1 MRQALILA
9 GGQGTRLASRLNGA
23 PKPLVKID
31 GTPLLQRQLAILAQ
45 HDIEHVLVMANYRI
59 EALAEYCS
67 SLRFPKMQV
76 DIVADSGGPRGT
88 AGAVYDAAH
97 LLAPTFLVLYGD
109 TLLDVDLHRFWRS
122 HLDASRSFG
131 ALGSLFLHPND
142 HPHDSDLVDMDHG
155 GVIRAFHP
163 KPHRAGQWHRNLV
176 NAALYI
182 LERDLLARVAIGRG
196 VVDFGKDMFP
206 AALAQ
211 GIPLHGYATFEY
223 IKDIGTPERLDRA
236 EADLRSGKVARSR
249 LGQPQKAV
257 FLDRDGT
264 LNRPAGHIA
273 SPAALELIDGVGEA
287 VSRLNRAEYRCVM
300 VTNQPVLARGECD
313 TAGLDRI
320 HAKLET
326 VLGQHGAFL
335 DASYVCPHHPDKGFP
350 GEVPELKR
358 VCDCRKP
365 APGMVLQA
373 QSDLG
378 IDLAQSWMVGDSEAD
393 IGAARAGGVR
403 SVLVRTGNVVA
414 TMLPVEPDYEVADLP
429 AAVILILDQH
439 QALRAKLQP
448 IVDTLSAGMVV
459 RIAGQSRQGKSLIA
473 SMLREMLTGRSLCA
487 AHVRLDRW
495 LRSPACRQTGAAP
508 RDHFD
513 WALLTEQ
520 LGPWFGGDSLETD
533 MPCYDPAGLARC
545 RGAQLRLP
553 HDGILIADG
562 TFAFD
567 VAPDTPR
574 RSMNLF
580 IDGDEPQRATRFLA
594 EYCRRGLAPEE
605 AEALYS
611 QRRADEFPAVE
622 AQRIRADQVLSVPC
636 PAMPDRIPS

>member
-31 GTPLLQRQLAILAQ
+31 GTPLLERQLAMLAK
-45 HDIEHVLVMANYRI
+45 HDIDHVLVMANYRTD
-59 EALAEYCS
+59 ALAEYCA
-67 SLRFPKMQV
+67 SLHFPTMQV
-76 DIVADSGGPRGT
+76 DIVPDKGGPRGT

-109 TLLDVDLHRFWRS
+109 TLVDVDLHRFWRS

-142 HPHDSDLVDMDHG
+142 HPHDSDLVDMDHH
-155 GVIRAFHP
+155 GVIQAFHP

-182 LERDLLARVAIGRG
+182 LDRELLDRVAVGGG
-196 VVDFGKDMFP
+196 VVDFGKDLFP

-211 GIPLHGYATFEY
+211 DIPLHGYATFEY

-264 LNRPAGHIA
+264 LNHPAGHIA

-313 TAGLDRI
+313 AAGLDRI
-320 HAKLET
+320 HAKLES

-335 DASYVCPHHPDKGFP
+335 DASYVCPHHPEKGFT
-350 GEVPELKR
+350 GEVPELKM

-365 APGMVLQA
+365 APGMVLRA
-373 QSDLG
+373 QVDLG
-378 IDLAQSWMVGDSEAD
+378 IDRAQSWMVGDSAAD
-393 IGAARAGGVR
+393 IGAARAAGVR
-403 SVLVRTGNVVA
+403 SVLVRTGNATA

-429 AAVILILDQH
+429 AAVSLILDQH
-439 QALRAKLQP
+439 PALRAILQP
-448 IVDTLSAGMVV
+448 IVGALRAGTVV
-459 RIAGQSRQGKSLIA
+459 RVAGQSRQGKSLIA
-473 SMLREMLTGRSLCA
+473 GVLREMLAGCGYFT

-495 LRSPACRQTGAAP
+495 LLRPERRQPGEAP
-508 RDHFD
+508 RNRID
-513 WALLTEQ
+513 WARLTEQ
-520 LGPWFGGDSLETD
+520 LGPWFSGDSLEVE
-533 MPCYDPAGLARC
+533 MPCYDPARFSH
-545 RGAQLRLP
+545 RGAAQLRLP
-553 HDGILIADG
+553 RDGILIADG

-567 VAPDTPR
+567 VAPDSVRPGL
-574 RSMNLF
+574 NLF
-580 IDGDEPQRATRFLA
+580 IDGEEPPRAARFLA
-594 EYCRRGLAPEE
+594 EYRRRGLTPEE
-605 AEALYS
+605 AEALYIE
-611 QRRADEFPAVE
+611 RRVDEFPAVE
-622 AQRIRADQVLSVPC
+622 AQRIRADHVLSVPG
-636 PAMPDRIPS
+636 PVMPDRISL

>member
-31 GTPLLQRQLAILAQ
+31 GTPLLERQLAMLAQ
-45 HDIEHVLVMANYRI
+45 HDIDHVLVMANYRTD
-59 EALAEYCS
+59 ALAEYCA
-67 SLRFPKMQV
+67 SLHFPAMQV
-76 DIVADSGGPRGT
+76 DIVPDKGGPRGT

-97 LLAPTFLVLYGD
+97 LLAPAFLVLYGD

-122 HLDASRSFG
+122 HLDASLSFG

-142 HPHDSDLVDMDHG
+142 HPHDSDLVDMDHH
-155 GVIRAFHP
+155 GVIQAFHP

-182 LERDLLARVAIGRG
+182 LDRELLDRVAVGCG
-196 VVDFGKDMFP
+196 VVDFGKDLFP

-211 GIPLHGYATFEY
+211 DIPLHGYATFEY

-264 LNRPAGHIA
+264 LNHSAGHIA

-313 TAGLDRI
+313 AAGLDRI

-350 GEVPELKR
+350 GEVPELKKI
-358 VCDCRKP
+358 CDCRKP
-365 APGMVLQA
+365 APGMVLRA
-373 QSDLG
+373 QVDLG
-378 IDLAQSWMVGDSEAD
+378 IDLAQSWMVGDSAAD

-403 SVLVRTGNVVA
+403 SILVRTGNAVA

-429 AAVILILDQH
+429 AAVSLILDQH
-439 QALRAKLQP
+439 QALREMLRP
-448 IVDTLSAGMVV
+448 IVDSLGAGMTV

-473 SMLREMLTGRSLCA
+473 SVLREMLAGRGHVT

-495 LRSPACRQTGAAP
+495 LLPPERRQPGAAP
-508 RDHFD
+508 RDRFD
-513 WALLTEQ
+513 WARLTDQ
-520 LGPWFGGDSLETD
+520 LGPWFAGDSLETE
-533 MPCYDPAGLARC
+533 MPSYQPGGPARFH
-545 RGAQLRLP
+545 GAPLRLP
-553 HDGILIADG
+553 HDGLLIADG

-567 VAPDTPR
+567 VAPDTDRPD
-574 RSMNLF
+574 MNLF
-580 IDGDEPQRATRFLA
+580 VDGAEPLRLARFLA
-594 EYCRRGLAPEE
+594 EYCRRGLTREE
-605 AEALYS
+605 AETLYNE
-611 QRRADEFPAVE
+611 RRADEFPAVE
-622 AQRIRADQVLSVPC
+622 AQRNGADHVLTVPC
-636 PAMPDRIPS
+636 PVMPDRISL

>member
-31 GTPLLQRQLAILAQ
+31 GTPLLERQLAMLAQ
-45 HDIEHVLVMANYRI
+45 HDIDHVLVMANYRTD
-59 EALAEYCS
+59 ALAEYCAT
-67 SLRFPKMQV
+67 LRFSAMQI
-76 DIVADSGGPRGT
+76 DIVPDSGGPRGT

-109 TLLDVDLHRFWRS
+109 TLLDIDLHRFWRS
-122 HLDASRSFG
+122 HLDANRNFG

-142 HPHDSDLVDMDHG
+142 HPHDSDLVDVDHN
-155 GVIRAFHP
+155 GVIQAFHP

-182 LERDLLARVAIGRG
+182 LERDLLAGVAVGRG
-196 VVDFGKDMFP
+196 IVDFGRDLFP
-206 AALAQ
+206 AALTE

-223 IKDIGTPERLDRA
+223 IKDVGTPERLDRA

-249 LGQPQKAV
+249 LGLPQKAV

-273 SPAALELIDGVGEA
+273 APDALELIDGVGEA
-287 VSRLNRAEYRCVM
+287 ISRLNRAEYRCVM
-300 VTNQPVLARGECD
+300 VTNQPVLARGDCD
-313 TAGLDRI
+313 VAGLNRI

-326 VLGQHGAFL
+326 ILGQHGAFL
-335 DASYVCPHHPDKGFP
+335 DASYVCPHHPDTGFP
-350 GEVPELKR
+350 GEVAELKK

-365 APGMVLQA
+365 APGMVLRAQA
-373 QSDLG
+373 DLG
-378 IDLAQSWMVGDSEAD
+378 IDLAQSWLVGDSTAD
-393 IGAARAGGVR
+393 IGAARAAGVR
-403 SVLVRTGNVVA
+403 SVLVRTGNAVA

-429 AAVILILDQH
+429 AAVSLILDQH
-439 QALRAKLQP
+439 QALQGVLQP
-448 IVDTLSAGMVV
+448 ITGALSAGMVV
-459 RIAGQSRQGKSLIA
+459 RVAGQSRQGKSLIA
-473 SMLREMLTGRSLCA
+473 SVLREMLVASGQAT

-495 LRSPACRQTGAAP
+495 LLPPDRRQPGAAP
-508 RDHFD
+508 KDNFD
-513 WALLTEQ
+513 WARLTDQ
-520 LGPWFGGDSLETD
+520 LEPWFAGGSLETE
-533 MPCYDPAGLARC
+533 MPCYDAAGLSRC
-545 RGAQLRLP
+545 SGALLRLP

-567 VAPDTPR
+567 VAPEAARPGIK
-574 RSMNLF
+574 LF
-580 IDGDEPQRATRFLA
+580 VDGDEPSRAARFLA
-594 EYCRRGLAPEE
+594 EYRRRGLAPEE

-611 QRRADEFPAVE
+611 ARHAEEFPAVE
-622 AQRIRADQVLSVPC
+622 AQRISADHILSFPTR
-636 PAMPDRIPS
+636 AMPDRIAL